1 MPPAHHPAS
10 RPARTAVRSASSPY
24 PSQAAARHDLRASNK
39 ARARVVSAAAS
50 TSFSPVASSS
60 RQVLGEIDW
69 WTVMA
74 GQLPSN
80 SSRTSFASEVS
91 SLASRRLSSS
101 ASSFYAASLIE
112 DYYCADVAMASGNSV
127 IEADAMAEGF
137 AMDIDGQLILAA
149 ASTALPSSRASS
161 RPSTVSLFCLRL
173 AFILLMTKKLS
184 LVAQIASPCIPF
196 GKSHSHTQL
205 LCRPVSFS
213 VIILSNHPS
222 SVTHLS

>member
-1 MPPAHHPAS
+1 MPPAHYPAS

-24 PSQAAARHDLRASNK
+24 PSQAAARHDLRANNK
-39 ARARVVSAAAS
+39 ARTRVVSAAAS
-50 TSFSPVASSS
+50 TSLYPATSSS

-112 DYYCADVAMASGNSV
+112 DYYCADLAMASGNSV
-127 IEADAMAEGF
+127 IDADAMAEGF

-161 RPSTVSLFCLRL
+161 RPTTVRFFRVKFT
-173 AFILLMTKKLS
+173 FILLTKQQLS
-184 LVAQIASPCIPF
+184 PIAPIASPCI
-196 GKSHSHTQL
+196 
-205 LCRPVSFS
+205 
-213 VIILSNHPS
+213 
-222 SVTHLS
+222 